1 MPKGKKSNK
10 SVSETVELASNLN
23 ISERDMTIAMLRAK
37 DVSMRKIGAEV
48 GIGKSRVAAI
58 CKRDD
63 VRSVIETEQRRLV
76 SLVPSA
82 VDNYKA
88 WISKGSITND
98 KDMRDIAFKASTK
111 VLEST
116 GLLTGNASI
125 QIQNVYN
132 NNNTVISPVIMNLLG
147 EFSKSLNSFDDV
159 NEVIDG
165 EFSEIT
171 QEAPE
176 STVEDCMV

>member
-165 EFSEIT
+165 EFEELSENIE
-171 QEAPE
+171 EAIN
-176 STVEDCMV
+176 